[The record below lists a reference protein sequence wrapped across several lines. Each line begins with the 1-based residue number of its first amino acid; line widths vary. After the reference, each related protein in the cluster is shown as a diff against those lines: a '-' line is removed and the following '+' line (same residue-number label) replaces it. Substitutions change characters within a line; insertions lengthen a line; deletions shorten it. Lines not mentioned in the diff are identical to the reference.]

1 MAGATSMLLNGMER
15 ATRNMKRIQLV
26 FCVVLACAGAGCSKQ
41 EATPAPPPPPLT
53 ITKAAPPPPSST
65 VDVVPT
71 PPPEAFAPTSPPV
84 ADEETQAQLAA
95 EVKQLESDYQNTTDF
110 QKHVVIIY
118 SLSSNESTD
127 TIDAVSRLFLGEKD
141 QELRIEMINSLTDI
155 QDQNDKKLAIL
166 SSALQADQ
174 PKEVRLAAVDGM
186 GDVQDNRAIQV
197 LQGFV
202 NDPDEDVRDA
212 AHDTIE
218 QLQTAVAQPP
228 PAGQPQPIGQQP
240 QPVGQSQPPGQ

>member
-1 MAGATSMLLNGMER
+1 MAGAASMLLNNTER

-26 FCVVLACAGAGCSKQ
+26 FWAVLGAVAYAGAGCSKQ
-41 EATPAPPPPPLT
+41 EPTPLPPPPPLT
-53 ITKAAPPPPSST
+53 INKAAPPPPSST
-65 VDVVPT
+65 VDVVP

-84 ADEETQAQLAA
+84 AEEEAQAQLAA

-155 QDQNDKKLAIL
+155 QGQNDKKLAIL
-166 SSALQADQ
+166 SNAVQADQ

-186 GDVQDNRAIQV
+186 GDVEDNRAIQV

-218 QLQTAVAQPP
+218 QLQSAVPQPP
-228 PAGQPQPIGQQP
+228 PAVLP
-240 QPVGQSQPPGQ
+240 QPVGQSQPPVQSGQ